1 MVAMSVVA
9 MGVVAM
15 GVSVV
20 AMGVIVCGLPE
31 WLPHPC
37 LARGLRATEGSGV
50 LRAHFFIILWG
61 LKAQKA
67 CFR

>member
-1 MVAMSVVA
+1 MVAMVVVA
-9 MGVVAM
+9 MGVVAV
-15 GVSVV
+15 GVV
-20 AMGVIVCGLPE
+20 AMGVIACGLPE

-37 LARGLRATEGSGV
+37 LTSGLRATEGSGV
-50 LRAHFFIILWG
+50 LRAHFIIILWG